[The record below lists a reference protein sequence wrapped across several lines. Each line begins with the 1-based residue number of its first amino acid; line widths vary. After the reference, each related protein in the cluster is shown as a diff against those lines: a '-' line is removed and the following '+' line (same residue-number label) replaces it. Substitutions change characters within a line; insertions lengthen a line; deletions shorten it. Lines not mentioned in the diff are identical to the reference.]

1 MTNGT
6 LHRVETGW
14 VVTDLK
20 PHVSIR
26 FKDVFKGIPTGTVP
40 PFHLK
45 DRPDIAADL
54 DWFMQ
59 RFPLAMDHETECRLS
74 AGVRD
79 YQRAKA
85 QMDALRDVEYVAPV
99 RPGFKDGE
107 SALPYQRRAADMLRA
122 SGRLLLLDD
131 VGLGKTVSALASIS
145 DGWGLPAAVVVQPH
159 LSAQWVV
166 DYIQRFT
173 HLRAIEIKDRK
184 PRSLPRADIYVFRY
198 SNISA
203 WVDMFEPLGIRTVIF
218 DEIQELRHGMST
230 DKGRAAAAI
239 CGLVENRM
247 GLTATPIYN
256 YGSEIFNVVECIAP
270 GALGSW
276 MEFQINWCTT
286 HGAHW
291 IVKDPEALGA
301 YLQEEGIA
309 LRRTHEDAEVAATLP
324 TLSKA
329 IIEVEWD
336 DGAVMSDRELQV
348 RLAQRVLSAGFHERG
363 QAARE
368 LDMLMRQETGIA
380 KARSVAAYVRTLAEA
395 GEAVLVGAWHR
406 EVYRILNERLADLNP
421 VMFTGS
427 ESAAA
432 KKASKAAFVGGDS
445 NIMLM
450 SLRAGAGLD
459 GLQKR
464 AAHIVYAELDWSP
477 QVHTQFTGRLHRRGQ
492 VRPVTAHFL
501 HTDGGSDPAIM
512 STLGLK
518 ASQSHGIL
526 NPYGGMGEA
535 TPVNEGRVKELAR
548 HVLRREAQVTT

>member
-1 MTNGT
+1 MTNGY
-6 LHRVETGW
+6 LHRVENGW
-14 VVTDLK
+14 VVSDLK
-20 PHVSIR
+20 PHISIR

-59 RFPLAMDHETECRLS
+59 RFPLTMDQETQCRLS
-74 AGVRD
+74 TGVRN
-79 YQRAKA
+79 YRHAQA
-85 QMDALRDVEYVAPV
+85 QMDALRDVAYVAPE

-107 SALPYQRRAADMLRA
+107 AAMPYQRRAAEMLRA
-122 SGRLLLLDD
+122 TGRLLLLDD
-131 VGLGKTVSALASIS
+131 VGLGKTVSALASIA

-159 LSAQWVV
+159 LSAQWVI

-173 HLRAIEIKDRK
+173 HLRAIEVKDRK
-184 PRSLPRADIYVFRY
+184 ARALPPADLYVFRY

-203 WVDMFEPLGIRTVIF
+203 WVDMFEPLGIKTVIF
-218 DEIQELRHGMST
+218 DEIQELRHGTAT
-230 DKGRAAAAI
+230 DKGRAAASI
-239 CGLVENRM
+239 CGVVENRM

-276 MEFQINWCTT
+276 MEFQINWCAT

-291 IVKDPEALGA
+291 IVKEPEALGA

-309 LRRTHEDAEVAATLP
+309 LRRTHEDAEVASTLP
-324 TLSKA
+324 RLSKTV
-329 IIEVEWD
+329 IEVDWD
-336 DGAVMSDRELQV
+336 DGAVISDRDLQ
-348 RLAQRVLSAGFHERG
+348 RLLAQRVLSGSFHERG

-380 KARSVAAYVRTLAEA
+380 KARSVAAYVRTLSEA

-432 KKASKAAFVGGDS
+432 KKQSKAAFINGDT

-459 GLQKR
+459 GLQQR
-464 AAHIVYAELDWSP
+464 ATHIVYAELDWSP

-492 VRPVTAHFL
+492 QHPVTAHYL

-518 ASQSHGIL
+518 ASQSHGLL
-526 NPYGGMGEA
+526 NPFGGMGEA
-535 TPVNEGRVKELAR
+535 TPVNEGRIKELAR
-548 HVLRREAQVTT
+548 LVLAQETELAG

>member
-1 MTNGT
+1 MTNGR
-6 LHRVETGW
+6 LHRTEAGW
-14 VVTDLK
+14 VVSDLK

-40 PFHLK
+40 PFQLR

-59 RFPLAMDHETECRLS
+59 RFPLAMDHETERQLS
-74 AGVRD
+74 SGVRA
-79 YQRAKA
+79 YRGAQA
-85 QMDALRDVEYVAPV
+85 QMEALRDVAYVAPE
-99 RPGFKDGE
+99 RPGFKEGE
-107 SALPYQRRAADMLRA
+107 AALPYQRRAAEMLRTT
-122 SGRLLLLDD
+122 SRLLLLDD
-131 VGLGKTVSALASIS
+131 VGLGKTVSALASIA

-166 DYIQRFT
+166 DYIHRFT
-173 HLRAIEIKDRK
+173 HLRAIEVKDRK
-184 PRSLPRADIYVFRY
+184 PRALPPADVYVFRY
-198 SNISA
+198 TNISA
-203 WVDMFEPLGIRTVIF
+203 WVDMFEPMGVKTVIF
-218 DEIQELRHGMST
+218 DEIQELRHGT
-230 DKGRAAAAI
+230 ATEKGRAAASI
-239 CGLVENRM
+239 CQVVENRM

-276 MEFQINWCTT
+276 IEFQINWCTT

-309 LRRTHEDAEVAATLP
+309 LRRTHEDAEVASTLP
-324 TLSKA
+324 GLSKTV
-329 IIEVEWD
+329 IEVDWD
-336 DGAVMSDRELQV
+336 DGAVMSDRDLQR
-348 RLAQRVLSAGFHERG
+348 RLAQRVLAGGFHDRG

-432 KKASKAAFVGGDS
+432 KKRSKAAFVGGDT

-459 GLQKR
+459 GLQHR
-464 AAHIVYAELDWSP
+464 AAHVVYGELDWSP
-477 QVHTQFTGRLHRRGQ
+477 QVHTQFTGRLNRRGQ
-492 VRPVTAHFL
+492 RRRVTAHYL
-501 HTDGGSDPAIM
+501 YTDGGSDPAIM

-535 TPVNEGRVKELAR
+535 TPVNEGRIKELAR
-548 HVLRREAQVTT
+548 LVLAREIEPAV